1 MNKVL
6 LLSCFICFTA
16 HAGTGGGISTPPGRA
31 GLAKLLAQAIG
42 FSADGAVFR
51 LTGLEPLPEEI
62 VLQADAAHAPAL
74 DQVITVEVSNENGE
88 TRSYRITD
96 GEEPNQYV
104 LKDRR
109 LTIRAS
115 MLRQP

>member
-16 HAGTGGGISTPPGRA
+16 QAGTGGGISTPPGRA
-31 GLAKLLAQAIG
+31 GLANLLAQALG
-42 FSADGAVFR
+42 LSGDGAMFFMKG
-51 LTGLEPLPEEI
+51 TDPLPQEI
-62 VLQADAAHAPAL
+62 TLQTEAASAPAA
-74 DQVITVEVSNENGE
+74 DPVTAVNITNENNE
-88 TRSYRITD
+88 SKSYRVTD
-96 GEEPNQYV
+96 GDIMNQFI

-109 LTIRAS
+109 QMLRAS